1 MTSEP
6 GRGGRKAFQ
15 GYPVVL
21 IHKTGHWSR
30 VFHNCLSP
38 LACFHVNV
46 VVMNIQNDKYD
57 LAVIGA
63 GPAGMMAALRASE
76 CGARVIILEKNASP
90 GLKLLMTGKER
101 CNITNAETDA
111 RKFTEAFGKN
121 GKFLLS
127 ALHRFGVEDTIDF
140 FHENNVK
147 TKTERGN
154 RVFPESDRARDVLE
168 VFLRLIKMKGV
179 DLRTGCRVRKIVHS
193 EVEIEKI
200 ILDKGGVRAANYL
213 ICTGGLS
220 YPRTG
225 STGEGYKWAKEMGHK
240 IIAPG
245 PALTPVLVKEK
256 WVNDLE
262 GLSLK
267 NVRISVYQKNKKRD
281 DRFGEALFTFNGL
294 SGPVVLDMSKSIGNL
309 LAKGQTDILIDFKP
323 ALESNVLEKRILR
336 DLEENKNRAIKNIL
350 PGLLPKKLIPVV
362 LGLSKIAP
370 EKKAH
375 SITKEER
382 RNLRMLLKEFRLT
395 VKGLLGFSKA
405 IITTGGINLRE
416 VDPKTMQSKIIK
428 NLYFAGEVLNLDGP
442 TGGYNLQVCW
452 STGYLAGES
461 AAKKC
466 GRTEVRKR
474 VSKEKEM

>member
-1 MTSEP
+1 MQI
-6 GRGGRKAFQ
+6 GI
-15 GYPVVL
+15 L
-21 IHKTGHWSR
+21 
-30 VFHNCLSP
+30 
-38 LACFHVNV
+38 HVNLLI
-46 VVMNIQNDKYD
+46 MNVQKEKYD

-90 GLKLLMTGKER
+90 GVKLLMTGKER

-111 RKFTEAFGKN
+111 RKFVEVFGKN

-127 ALHRFGVEDTIDF
+127 ALYKFGVEETLDF
-140 FHENNVK
+140 FHENKVH

-154 RVFPESDRARDVLE
+154 RVFPESDRSRDVQE
-168 VFLRLIKMKGV
+168 VFLRLIKKNGV
-179 DLRTGCRVRKIVHS
+179 MLRTGCRAKKIVHS
-193 EVEIEKI
+193 EDEIEKI
-200 ILDKGGVRAANYL
+200 ILDKGEVRAANYL

-240 IIAPG
+240 ITDPK

-256 WVNDLE
+256 WVKDLE

-267 NVRISVYQKNKKRD
+267 NVKLSVYQKNKKRD
-281 DRFGEALFTFNGL
+281 DRFGEALFTSNGL
-294 SGPVVLDMSKSIGNL
+294 SGPVVLDISKSIGKL
-309 LAKGQTDILIDFKP
+309 LSGGLTELVIDFKP
-323 ALESNVLEKRILR
+323 ALDTGVLDKRILR

-350 PGLLPKKLIPVV
+350 IYLLPKKLIPVV
-362 LGLSKIAP
+362 LKLAKIEP
-370 EKKAH
+370 EKKGH

-382 RNLRMLLKEFRLT
+382 KKLRMFLKEFRLT

-416 VDPKTMQSKIIK
+416 IDPRTMRSKIMK
-428 NLYFAGEVLNLDGP
+428 NLYFAGEVLDLDGP

-461 AAKKC
+461 AA
-466 GRTEVRKR
+466 
-474 VSKEKEM
+474 EK

>member
-1 MTSEP
+1 
-6 GRGGRKAFQ
+6 
-15 GYPVVL
+15 
-21 IHKTGHWSR
+21 
-30 VFHNCLSP
+30 
-38 LACFHVNV
+38 
-46 VVMNIQNDKYD
+46 MNIQKEKYD

-63 GPAGMMAALRASE
+63 GPAGMMAAWRASE
-76 CGARVIILEKNASP
+76 CGARVVILEKNASP

-111 RKFTEAFGKN
+111 RKFVEAFGKN

-127 ALHRFGVEDTIDF
+127 AFHRFGVEDTIDF

-154 RVFPESDRARDVLE
+154 RVFPESDRAKDVQE
-168 VFLRLIKMKGV
+168 VFLRLIKKNAV
-179 DLRTGCRVRKIVHS
+179 ELRNGCMVKKIVCS
-193 EVEIEKI
+193 EGEIEKI
-200 ILDKGGVRAANYL
+200 LLGKGEVRAANYL

-225 STGEGYKWAKEMGHK
+225 STGEGYKWAKEMGHT
-240 IIAPG
+240 IIDPE

-256 WVNDLE
+256 WVKDLE

-267 NVRISVYQKNKKRD
+267 NVNVSVYQKNKKKD

-294 SGPVVLDMSKSIGNL
+294 SGPVVLDMSKSIGKL
-309 LAKGQTDILIDFKP
+309 LSGGQTELVIDFKP
-323 ALESNVLEKRILR
+323 ALDPGVLEKRILR

-350 PGLLPKKLIPVV
+350 TYLLPKKLIPVV
-362 LGLSKIAP
+362 LRLSKIDP
-370 EKKAH
+370 DKKAH

-382 RNLRMLLKEFRLT
+382 KNLRTLLKEFRLS
-395 VKGLLGFSKA
+395 VKGLLGFNKA
-405 IITTGGINLRE
+405 IVTTGGINLRE
-416 VDPKTMQSKIIK
+416 VDPRTMRSKIIK
-428 NLYFAGEVLNLDGP
+428 NLYFAGEVLDLDGP

-461 AAKKC
+461 AAGKC
-466 GRTEVRKR
+466 RSAKVQ
-474 VSKEKEM
+474 